1 MKLVVSA
8 FDELKVPEGVEQ
20 DKVKGEILYYMTKE
34 EFKAFLEMNYYHTEV
49 EKSEQLVG
57 DLNYVMISNRVVA
70 QYWES
75 ENARQI
81 WLNDNIHA
89 W

>member
-1 MKLVVSA
+1 
-8 FDELKVPEGVEQ
+8 
-20 DKVKGEILYYMTKE
+20 
-34 EFKAFLEMNYYHTEV
+34 MNYYHTEV